1 MVSEFL
7 TKFPAQE
14 QNFKLLLDLWL
25 WVQTKLLFE
34 FIPLTFRHVGKILKV
49 LWKFLSIYLVFGT
62 ILEATL
68 AIFYA
73 IG

>member
-49 LWKFLSIYLVFGT
+49 L
-62 ILEATL
+62 
-68 AIFYA
+68 
-73 IG
+73 